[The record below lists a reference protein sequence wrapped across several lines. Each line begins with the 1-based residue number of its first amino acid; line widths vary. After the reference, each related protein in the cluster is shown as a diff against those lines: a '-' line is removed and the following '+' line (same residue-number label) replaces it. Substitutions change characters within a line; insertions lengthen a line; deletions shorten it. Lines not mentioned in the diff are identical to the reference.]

1 MTMQNAVMGVA
12 RPWAGADPVRPLPRR
27 PHAVPGRVGGR
38 LRVAIVGES
47 VPLSLRTLIGSA
59 PGFATPQSLERPTQ
73 LRGFTGSAVVV
84 HSAEPVRTVS
94 AALDHCPGCP
104 PIMVLTE
111 VRDPAVA
118 IETLRRGATSYLV
131 GAECSREEFLFSLV
145 GTANG
150 HSSMSPSVTT
160 ALVRRFHLQ
169 APRAG
174 SDGLAEQ
181 LTSRDEAILTLLAEG
196 CSNMQ
201 IATRLCLAEKT
212 VRNYISRLYTK
223 IEVGSRSEAIVWWL
237 GRQSV

>member
-1 MTMQNAVMGVA
+1 MVQNAVVDTA
-12 RPWAGADPVRPLPRR
+12 RHWDGSTRPRPLPRR
-27 PHAVPGRVGGR
+27 PHPVPGRVGGR

-47 VPLSLRTLIGSA
+47 VPMSLRTLVGSA
-59 PGFATPQSLERPTQ
+59 PGFAAPQSLERPHQ
-73 LRGFTGSAVVV
+73 LRGFTGAAVVV
-84 HSAEPVRTVS
+84 QSGDPTRAVS

-104 PIMVLTE
+104 PILVLTD

-118 IETLRRGATSYLV
+118 IETLRRGATSYLIA
-131 GAECSREEFLFSLV
+131 AECSREEFLFSLV
-145 GTANG
+145 GAANG

-169 APRAG
+169 APRAS
-174 SDGLAEQ
+174 SDGLADQ

-223 IEVGSRSEAIVWWL
+223 IEVGSRAEAIVWWL
-237 GRQSV
+237 NRRSV